1 MLTSIANSLG
11 AGSGLNVSQLVDD
24 LASASRDPKIKRL
37 DELVQ
42 QNQARISAVGQAR
55 SDLDSFA
62 TTLENLVTEGS
73 LRSQPTISDDNAMGA
88 QAKSGVKL
96 GDYSGEFE
104 ILQLAR
110 AQSVYSALVPTADT
124 AVGEGA
130 MTLSVGGTDF
140 NITIDSTNNSL
151 TGLADAINATGSG
164 VKASVI
170 NDAGSVRL
178 VLKGATGADKAFTL
192 TADAGGDPGLQQF
205 AYGTGGTMT
214 LAQGAN
220 DAQVRVD
227 GILFTRNSNSIDD
240 IVPGLT
246 LQLKKAAPG
255 EIISIGTTRPT
266 DALRQTISDF
276 VSVFNGMKKS
286 LQSARDLSNGASGL
300 RALERELTA
309 MTGNALTSDPNISRL
324 SDIGIST
331 SRDGSL
337 VIDEAKL
344 SAVLASNPD
353 AVEAMFNPIRDASHT
368 AETDPGIAGAL
379 DAIRDKALASG
390 GSIDGLSKQLQSEA
404 DSISKN
410 RERIETTESNYRA
423 RLEKQFGSL
432 DARLASL
439 HATQSYLEQQIK
451 LWNSSDN

>member
-1 MLTSIANSLG
+1 MLTSIASSLG
-11 AGSGLNVSQLVDD
+11 AGSGINVSQLVED

-42 QNQARISAVGQAR
+42 QNQARISAVGKAR

-62 TTLENLVTEGS
+62 TTLENLLTQGS
-73 LRSQPTISDDNAMGA
+73 LRSQPTISNETVMSAE
-88 QAKSGVKL
+88 AKSGVKL

-104 ILQLAR
+104 VLQLAHS
-110 AQSVYSALVPTADT
+110 QSVYSALVAGVDT
-124 AVGEGA
+124 PVGEGA
-130 MTLSVGGTDF
+130 MTLSVGGTNF
-140 NITIDSTNNSL
+140 NITIDSTNNSVA
-151 TGLADAINATGSG
+151 GLAAAINAAGSG

-178 VLKGATGADKAFTL
+178 VLKGATGAANAFTL
-192 TADAGGDPGLQQF
+192 SADAGGDPGLQQF
-205 AYGTGGTMT
+205 AYGGSGAMT
-214 LAQGAN
+214 LAQNAN

-227 GILFTRNSNSIDD
+227 GILFTRASNSVDD
-240 IVPGLT
+240 IVPGMT

-255 EIISIGTTRPT
+255 EIISIGATRPT
-266 DALRQTISDF
+266 DALRQTIADF
-276 VSVFNGMKKS
+276 VSVFNDMKQS
-286 LQSARDLSNGASGL
+286 LKAARDLSNGASGL

-309 MTGNALTSDPNISRL
+309 MTGNPLTSDPNISRL
-324 SDIGIST
+324 SDIGVST

-353 AVEAMFNPIRDASHT
+353 AVEAMFNPLRDANHT

-379 DAIRDKALASG
+379 DAIRDKAMASG
-390 GSIDGLSKQLQSEA
+390 GSIDGLTKQLQTEA
-404 DSISKN
+404 DSITKN

-432 DARLASL
+432 DARIASL

-451 LWNSSDN
+451 LWNSSTN